1 MQNVCPKCRPY
12 ILTNSTED
20 REIQQMKDLWM
31 EISGIVYP
39 DTVMM
44 KSHSGKDDF
53 RHVFSRLI
61 GFSSMTFKIQKI
73 GAHQQIM
80 GTYAPK
86 IVGGWTKALKL
97 TYGKKNEPIRY
108 GDVMGRQH
116 DAYQLIFW
124 NPKQL
129 ELLEGKYKLVIF
141 FNDFG
146 SGENYF
152 LIAE

>member
-1 MQNVCPKCRPY
+1 MGNKCQKFVENMFGELLGKGWKFVRILALYNNKGSIMQNVCPKCRPY

-61 GFSSMTFKIQKI
+61 GFSSMTLKIQKI

-86 IVGGWTKALKL
+86 IVGGWTKASKL

-108 GDVMGRQH
+108 GDVIGR
-116 DAYQLIFW
+116 
-124 NPKQL
+124 
-129 ELLEGKYKLVIF
+129 
-141 FNDFG
+141 
-146 SGENYF
+146 
-152 LIAE
+152 